1 MENQQMGD
9 YFGPFATTLRKLMDE
24 NPRTNE
30 KTSPAELAEILGTS
44 TQTVSYYVNGKRK
57 PSYDNIVAMT
67 EFFNVSADY
76 LLFGIEADNRT
87 LNEQTGLTNDAIKML
102 QCAHDSNKYPNTV
115 DISELLS
122 SLLSDRDFYVF
133 MEDVIYHAGNIKELE
148 NMNPVE
154 RGKKYPGINIAGY
167 FKWELIQEINN
178 FIFSQL
184 EKRNIK
190 IERE

>member
-24 NPRTNE
+24 NPRTNK

-76 LLFGIEADNRT
+76 LLFGIEANNRT

-102 QCAHDSNKYPNTV
+102 QCAHTSNKYPNTV
-115 DISELLS
+115 DINELLS

-154 RGKKYPGINIAGY
+154 REKKYPGINITGY

-184 EKRNIK
+184 EKRNLK

>member
-30 KTSPAELAEILGTS
+30 KTSPAKLAEILGTS

-76 LLFGIEADNRT
+76 LLFGIEANNRT

-102 QCAHDSNKYPNTV
+102 QYAHASNKYPNTV

-154 RGKKYPGINIAGY
+154 REKKYPGINIAGY

-184 EKRNIK
+184 EKRGLK
-190 IERE
+190 IEPE

>member
-76 LLFGIEADNRT
+76 LLFGIEANNRT
-87 LNEQTGLTNDAIKML
+87 LNEQTGLTNDAIKMM
-102 QCAHDSNKYPNTV
+102 QRAHTSNKYPNTV
-115 DISELLS
+115 DISKLLS

-148 NMNPVE
+148 NMNPIE
-154 RGKKYPGINIAGY
+154 REKKYPDINIAGY

-184 EKRNIK
+184 EKRNLK

>member
-76 LLFGIEADNRT
+76 LLFGIEANNRT

-102 QCAHDSNKYPNTV
+102 QCAHASNKYPNTV

-148 NMNPVE
+148 DMNPVE
-154 RGKKYPGINIAGY
+154 REKKYPGINIAGY
-167 FKWELIQEINN
+167 FKWDLIQEINN

-184 EKRNIK
+184 EKHGLKIK
-190 IERE
+190 RE